1 MPYSLC
7 KLNDGYNVYN
17 EITNKRYSKHPQT
30 LEKAKAQLRIL
41 KQVGGYIETVY
52 LTEAPNPKYKYLVN
66 YKNKNILFG
75 ASGYSDFILSGGD
88 EKKKKAYIARHKINE
103 DWNDLSKKGTW
114 SRYILWNK
122 KTLKDSINDMN
133 KRFNINIIYI

>member
-1 MPYSLC
+1 MDVPLDYPKGHPTEESI
-7 KLNDGYNVYN
+7 KIYTDEVLNFEV
-17 EITNKRYSKHPQT
+17 S
-30 LEKAKAQLRIL
+30 
-41 KQVGGYIETVY
+41 
-52 LTEAPNPKYKYLVN
+52 
-66 YKNKNILFG
+66 
-75 ASGYSDFILSGGD
+75 SSSDFILSGGD

-133 KRFNINIIYI
+133 KRFNINIIYIEAQR